1 MSRRKNLVAVIPDKE
16 TRADLFRQKSQE
28 PFVAVLDRLL
38 GAEPTQQRLREWA
51 HDRPDLW
58 TGAVRNIAHLA
69 GYSER
74 SEVHHTGILGHI
86 HAMSDA
92 ELLHELEAARK
103 TYDGEASVVCENR
116 IGVSPQT
123 GVHSDS
129 RLDGDEAGE

>member
-1 MSRRKNLVAVIPDKE
+1 MSRRKNLVAAIPDKE
-16 TRADLFRQKSQE
+16 TRTDLFRQKSQE
-28 PFVAVLDRLL
+28 PFVAVLDHLL

-51 HDRPDLW
+51 HERPDLW

-92 ELLHELEAARK
+92 ELLHELDAVRK
-103 TYDGEASVVCENR
+103 SYAVDAEVICEKD
-116 IGVSPQT
+116 IGVSSTP
-123 GVHSDS
+123 GVHTSS
-129 RLDGDEAGE
+129 HLDGDKAGG